1 MTDGFSVELDAVHR
15 ASQQVR
21 EGADAIGEAA
31 GLLALLRL
39 EPGALGGV
47 PAAQRL
53 LAAIETF
60 TTTHSEDQEHGSS
73 WVDEAAE
80 NLTTTAALY
89 QRADEDA
96 ARGLNKAGG
105 R

>member
-1 MTDGFSVELDAVHR
+1 MTDGFSVDLDAVHK

-39 EPGALGGV
+39 EPGVLGDV

-53 LAAIETF
+53 LAAVSTF
-60 TTTHSEDQEHGSS
+60 TTIHSEDQEHGST
-73 WVDEAAE
+73 WVDQAAE
-80 NLTTTAALY
+80 NLITTTALY

-96 ARGLNKAGG
+96 ARGLGKAGG